1 MFKRASVKLK
11 QDVKRMAIKAILFDF
26 DGTIADTHDAFLEIV
41 NDLADE
47 FGYPRVDQVQL
58 ERLKNLSSMD
68 IIKYSEIPTL
78 KIPFII
84 KRVKKEL
91 SQRIAYLKPYYA
103 IDKALLSLYDKGYL
117 MGIVT
122 SNLAENVVTFLKN
135 NSLDKFFSFI
145 HSGTTLFGKN
155 KMINKVLREHKLRCE
170 DVIYVGDETR
180 DIHAA
185 KKSNIIMISVGWGF
199 NSPTILA
206 QHQPDFL
213 VYHPAELVEI
223 VEKLI

>member
-1 MFKRASVKLK
+1 MV
-11 QDVKRMAIKAILFDF
+11 IKAVLFDF

-47 FGYPRVDQVQL
+47 FGYPQVDQVQL
-58 ERLKNLSSMD
+58 ERLKDLSSMD
-68 IIKYSEIPTL
+68 IIRYSEIPSL

-91 SQRIAYLKPYYA
+91 SKKISTLKPYYA
-103 IDKALLSLYDKGYL
+103 IDKALLALHENDYL
-117 MGIVT
+117 IGIVT
-122 SNLAENVVTFLKN
+122 SNLKENVITFLKN
-135 NSLDKFFSFI
+135 NDLDTLFSFI

-155 KMINKVLREHKLRCE
+155 KMINAVLKEHKLGCDE
-170 DVIYVGDETR
+170 VIYVGDETR

-185 KKSNIIMISVGWGF
+185 QKSNILMISVGWGF

-206 QHQPDFL
+206 KHKPDFL
-213 VYHPAELVEI
+213 VYHPIELVKIIE
-223 VEKLI
+223 ELS